1 MEAIPINPKQ
11 ARAIKDDGTC
21 TYIILTESPW
31 MQSGGDMNNEYVSP
45 TIITTA
51 SKMIK
56 LLMTLF
62 FNKRILFG
70 KKFLNIMIHII

>member
-1 MEAIPINPKQ
+1 
-11 ARAIKDDGTC
+11 
-21 TYIILTESPW
+21 
-31 MQSGGDMNNEYVSP
+31 MNNEYVSP

-62 FNKRILFG
+62 FNKIILLG